1 MRPAFHPR
9 LVNPPFGDPGLF
21 IPFSFHQRAILLDLG
36 EINALASKDLLKL
49 SHVFVSH
56 THMDHF
62 SGFDRLLRLLLGR
75 AHRLSLYGPAGFLQ
89 NVEGRLSGYT
99 WNLVKNYRDAL
110 EIKATEIRPNGALT
124 QWYRCE
130 DGFIPQHDYQS
141 SAFDG
146 TLVKEPSFTIAARVL
161 DHGIPCL
168 GFAVEEP
175 FHINIIKESLKPLGL
190 EVGFWLRQFK
200 DALYHAQGRDQ
211 DFTLPDGKICRLQP
225 LAEDIALITPGQK
238 IAYITDVVCTT
249 ENLKAMYP
257 LVKEAD
263 HLFIEAAFLHE
274 DAALAFQKRHLTAR
288 QAGQIAGW
296 AGVKRLTPF
305 HYSPRYS
312 GLGHLLEAEAQ
323 HAYERGLPPPPSVL

>member
-1 MRPAFHPR
+1 MPPAFHPR

-21 IPFSFHQRAILLDLG
+21 IPFSFHKRAILIDLG
-36 EINALASKDLLKL
+36 DIDVLAPKDLLKV

-75 AHRLSLYGPAGFLQ
+75 KHRLSLYGPAGFLQ
-89 NVEGRLSGYT
+89 NVEGKLSGYT

-110 EIKATEIRPNGALT
+110 EIQATEVHPNAT
-124 QWYRCE
+124 ETRRYRCE
-130 DGFIPQHDYQS
+130 DGFTPRQRHQTGM
-141 SAFDG
+141 FDG
-146 TLVKEPSFTIAARVL
+146 TLVKEPSFTISARVL

-168 GFAVEEP
+168 GFAIQEP
-175 FHINIIKESLKPLGL
+175 FHVNIIKEHLKPLGL
-190 EVGFWLRQFK
+190 EIGSWLRQFK
-200 DALYHAQGRDQ
+200 EALYRAQGDDRK
-211 DFTLPDGKICRLQP
+211 FTLPDGRVLHLQQ

-238 IAYITDVVCTT
+238 MAYITDVVCSS
-249 ENLKAMYP
+249 ENLKAMHP

-263 HLFIEAAFLHE
+263 HLFIEAAFMHD

-296 AGVKRLTPF
+296 SGAKRFTPF

-312 GLGHLLEAEAQ
+312 GLGHRLEAEARC
-323 HAYERGLPPPPSVL
+323 AYEQGLLRSPSVV